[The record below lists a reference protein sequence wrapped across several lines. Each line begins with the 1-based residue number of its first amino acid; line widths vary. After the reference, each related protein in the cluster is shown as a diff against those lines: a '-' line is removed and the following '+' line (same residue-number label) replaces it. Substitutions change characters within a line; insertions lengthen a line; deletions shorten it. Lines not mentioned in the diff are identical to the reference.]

1 MGEAGASE
9 QPSAGHAGADLPT
22 TRWATTSN
30 GTRSFRLLNAVGT
43 VQETHKG
50 HLLVTIGDETETFDP
65 ARHKDIDAEQLTN
78 LRRFLRKAGYGPGE
92 IPA

>member
-1 MGEAGASE
+1 MGEAGHLNSHQRDTLA
-9 QPSAGHAGADLPT
+9 QVFRHPLGHNIEWHAVL
-22 TRWATTSN
+22 S
-30 GTRSFRLLNAVGT
+30 LLNAVGT

-50 HLLVTIGDETETFDP
+50 HLLVTIGKETETFDP

-78 LRRFLRKAGYGPGE
+78 LRRFLRKAGYAPGE